1 MAGVLRPLV
10 PVEVMSHMLTFV
22 PIEDMHAVAS
32 VCKEWF
38 SLLFRTE
45 ETYSPWRLFLA
56 RDFGIERKE
65 DDNERSTWLDLYRNH
80 IWYFLAVVFSR
91 RT

>member
-1 MAGVLRPLV
+1 
-10 PVEVMSHMLTFV
+10 MSYMLTFV
-22 PIEDMHAVAS
+22 PIEDMHVVAS

-56 RDFGIERKE
+56 RDFGIARKE
-65 DDNERSTWLDLYRNH
+65 DENESTWLDLYRDH
-80 IWYFLAVVFSR
+80 TVYFFSTCFVFSVAA
-91 RT
+91 